1 MKFLLNDKTNFI
13 TSELMSSELKICL
26 NSTLSCAEMHK
37 HILGSQDLSKLSN
50 QMKNI
55 RSKKNVFNNSIYLFN

>member
-1 MKFLLNDKTNFI
+1 VKFLLNDKTNFI

-26 NSTLSCAEMHK
+26 NFTLSCTEMHK
-37 HILGSQDLSKLSN
+37 DILGSQDLSKLSN